1 MPYMLNGEMLEVGT
15 EPRVGNGTMYV
26 PVRDVAIALGGK
38 VDFEP
43 SNGVAIVYLGDNIA
57 TLQSNDPT
65 VDVDG
70 EKTELQAH
78 PWIDNG
84 EMMVPV
90 RFFEGPLGYS
100 LEADAANGIVSF
112 SK

>member
-1 MPYMLNGEMLEVGT
+1 MWRL
-15 EPRVGNGTMYV
+15 
-26 PVRDVAIALGGK
+26 
-38 VDFEP
+38 F
-43 SNGVAIVYLGDNIA
+43 YLGDKIA